1 MRVNLH
7 RFIERKRTDQ
17 HILGTYDDIRVG
29 MGFLALLFPPVLVW
43 VGWVEGVPLQP
54 SMSAYYFAGVEG
66 PGCVFFPVRAI
77 MVGLLCAIC
86 FGLVAYRGFS
96 RKEDWWLN
104 AAAVFGFLIA
114 WIPNDLDEEPVRG
127 ACAILQPVWEWQQGK
142 FIAHD
147 LVSALMFVCLGFV
160 IWCCS
165 RDTLYLLPK
174 ERDIQMRFRRFY
186 KALAI
191 VMWTTLLLAWPIKQW
206 FTWDYRVF
214 AVEVVL
220 LETFAVY
227 WLTKWVEFRISK
239 ADRLLAKT
247 ASRTDALR
255 IQRELHPRTGQVLSR
270 PRPPAPR

>member
-1 MRVNLH
+1 MRANLQ
-7 RFIERKRTDQ
+7 RIIKPKKTDQ
-17 HILGTYDDIRVG
+17 HILGTYDAIRLG
-29 MGFLALLFPPVLVW
+29 MGFLALLFPLFLYGIGRW
-43 VGWVEGVPLQP
+43 DGIPLQP

-66 PGCVFFPVRAI
+66 GKCVFFPVRAI

-86 FGLVAYRGFS
+86 FGLLAYQGFS

-114 WIPNDLDEEPVRG
+114 WIPNDLEDQPSEGHCP
-127 ACAILQPVWEWQQGK
+127 ILQPVYDWQQTQL

-147 LVSALMFVCLGFV
+147 LVSALMFVCLGIV

-174 ERDIQMRFRRFY
+174 GKDVKIRFRRFY

-191 VMWTTLLLAWPIKQW
+191 LMWATLALAVPIKLW
-206 FTWDYRVF
+206 CTWEYRVF
-214 AVEVVL
+214 AIEVIL

-227 WLTKWVEFRISK
+227 WLTKWIEFRISK

-247 ASRTDALR
+247 ATRTNALR
-255 IQRELHPRTGQVLSR
+255 VQRKLTNAQRQAL
-270 PRPPAPR
+270 